1 MPKAPA
7 ANKAKI
13 TKEAVDALQPGKV
26 AVYLWDT
33 EISGFGVKVTPAG
46 HRSYILQY
54 RMGGRDAPTRRF
66 KLGDHGKVT
75 PDAARKMAAQK
86 KLLVTSGKDPMEE
99 LRRDR
104 KEEIEAHS
112 TAMEAERAARRLLVS
127 TLVDEWVD
135 AMTALVGTD
144 DGPRPRTVEFYS
156 STARKHIIPAIGDK
170 PLPEVTKAEFRAM
183 IKAIPAG
190 SQALRRSVHA
200 TMSALCGWA
209 RKDELIGNE
218 PLLLEGVEAPKPVK
232 ARDRWL
238 SQEELAIVWQASHAL
253 RPVHRVFYR
262 LLILTGQRR
271 EEVAGLQWSELDRAA
286 ALWTLPAERA
296 KNGRLHLVPLSPL
309 AVAQLD
315 AIAGSQWPRSGPVL
329 SLDGK
334 RSIGGFSKL
343 RKELDEAI
351 DNIMADM
358 PNPPAFPAWRVHDLR
373 RTLATG
379 MQQLGVRFEVTEAI
393 LNHVSGSKAGI
404 AAVYQWHD
412 WAAEKRDALNK
423 WAEERISPIIS
434 TPAPARPVDN
444 VIPLRRK
451 RGG

>member
-1 MPKAPA
+1 M
-7 ANKAKI
+7 AKGEI
-13 TKEAVDALQPGKV
+13 SKSAIDKLTPGKSTI
-26 AVYLWDT
+26 YLWDD
-33 EISGFGVKVTPAG
+33 ELSGFGFKLTPAG
-46 HRSYILQY
+46 HKTYLLQY
-54 RMGGRDAPTRRF
+54 RMGGRDAPTRRI
-66 KLGDHGKVT
+66 KIGEHGEWTPHKAREEAKRLRAQVTLGIDPLEGRKV
-75 PDAARKMAAQK
+75 R
-86 KLLVTSGKDPMEE
+86 
-99 LRRDR
+99 R
-104 KEEIEAHS
+104 KEAV
-112 TAMEAERAARRLLVS
+112 ARREAEKDAEQLAKRLRVS

-156 STARKHIIPAIGDK
+156 STARKHIIPAIGEK

-209 RKDELIGNE
+209 RKDDLIGKE
-218 PLLLEGVEAPKPVK
+218 PLLFESVEAPKPVK
-232 ARDRWL
+232 ARSHTL
-238 SQEELAIVWQASHAL
+238 SQEELGIVWQASHAL

-296 KNGRLHLVPLSPL
+296 KNGKLHLVPLSPM

-315 AIAGSQWPRSGPVL
+315 ALGGNKWPRSGPVL

-343 RKELDEAI
+343 RKELDAAI
-351 DNIMADM
+351 IKTMAEMTD
-358 PNPPAFPAWRVHDLR
+358 PPAFRPWRVHDLR

-379 MQQLGVRFEVTEAI
+379 LQRLGVRFEVTESI
-393 LNHVSGSKAGI
+393 LNHVSGSKAGV
-404 AAVYQWHD
+404 AGVYQTYD
-412 WAAEKRDALNK
+412 WAVEKREALDA
-423 WAEERISPIIS
+423 WADDIAPIIS

>member
-1 MPKAPA
+1 M
-7 ANKAKI
+7 AKGEI
-13 TKEAVDALQPGKV
+13 SKSAIDKLTPGKSTI
-26 AVYLWDT
+26 YLWDD
-33 EISGFGVKVTPAG
+33 ELSGFGFKLTPAG
-46 HRSYILQY
+46 HKTYLLQY
-54 RMGGRDAPTRRF
+54 RMGGRDAPTRRI
-66 KLGDHGKVT
+66 KIGEHGEWTPHKAREEAKRLRAQVTLGIDPLEGRKV
-75 PDAARKMAAQK
+75 R
-86 KLLVTSGKDPMEE
+86 
-99 LRRDR
+99 R
-104 KEEIEAHS
+104 KEAV
-112 TAMEAERAARRLLVS
+112 ARREAEKDAEQLAKRLRVS

-232 ARDRWL
+232 ARNRWL

-343 RKELDEAI
+343 RKELDGAI

-358 PNPPAFPAWRVHDLR
+358 PNPPAFPPWRVHDLR

-423 WAEERISPIIS
+423 WAEEKISPVIS
-434 TPAPARPVDN
+434 TPAPARPVNN
-444 VIPLRRK
+444 VIPLRR
-451 RGG
+451 